1 MKSGPV
7 FSNLA
12 FIEGCTDPLACN
24 YNIEANIEDFN
35 CINKVSE
42 ECDECSGEQDGSGT
56 LIQLDLDGDGI
67 CLEDEVLGCTDN
79 GLAINGFNQVN
90 DIDGDGIAAI
100 NYNSEAT
107 DDDESCIT
115 QVLGCTDSDYLEYWS
130 YNPDLDSEIPS
141 ASISNLD
148 PVPNT
153 DDGSCDILVVYG
165 CMDFNA
171 INYDEL
177 ANVDIPDGD
186 EGACIPY
193 ATGCTNPNAC
203 NSTTGVINDIS
214 ECDFPPINYFC
225 DYLDG
230 DEGEY
235 VISCINDIDGDGV
248 CDENEVEGCTV
259 NSFACNY
266 NLDATDIV
274 PCEFPDQFYDCS
286 NVCLNDSDSDGIC
299 DENEISGCQD
309 ELACNYDANAT
320 DDDGS
325 CYNSEEY
332 YDCDGVCLN
341 DSNGNGICD
350 ELEIYGCMSNWA
362 ENYLDNATTDDGSC
376 YLFGCN
382 DPNYIE
388 YDENVT
394 QSNGSCVE
402 LVILGCMDE
411 SACNYNSQSNVSDG
425 SCSYPELYQDCQG
438 SCINGKIL
446 KVIV

>member
-1 MKSGPV
+1 METQLGLAEGTVVVLSVTIDVRNRGEVNVIVDYTITLTEEELEVSSFDSNLSFEEIKDQINLNIASIESGPV

-67 CLEDEVLGCTDN
+67 CAEDEVEGCTDN

-100 NYNSEAT
+100 NYNPDAT

-130 YNPDLDSEIPS
+130 YDPDLDSEIPS
-141 ASISNLD
+141 ASVTNLD
-148 PVPNT
+148 PIPNT
-153 DDGSCDILVVYG
+153 DDGSCDILIIYG

-203 NSTTGVINDIS
+203 NSTTGVINEFLNVIFHQLIIS
-214 ECDFPPINYFC
+214 
-225 DYLDG
+225 
-230 DEGEY
+230 
-235 VISCINDIDGDGV
+235 VII
-248 CDENEVEGCTV
+248 
-259 NSFACNY
+259 
-266 NLDATDIV
+266 
-274 PCEFPDQFYDCS
+274 
-286 NVCLNDSDSDGIC
+286 
-299 DENEISGCQD
+299 
-309 ELACNYDANAT
+309 
-320 DDDGS
+320 
-325 CYNSEEY
+325 
-332 YDCDGVCLN
+332 
-341 DSNGNGICD
+341 
-350 ELEIYGCMSNWA
+350 
-362 ENYLDNATTDDGSC
+362 
-376 YLFGCN
+376 
-382 DPNYIE
+382 
-388 YDENVT
+388 
-394 QSNGSCVE
+394 
-402 LVILGCMDE
+402 
-411 SACNYNSQSNVSDG
+411 
-425 SCSYPELYQDCQG
+425 
-438 SCINGKIL
+438 
-446 KVIV
+446 